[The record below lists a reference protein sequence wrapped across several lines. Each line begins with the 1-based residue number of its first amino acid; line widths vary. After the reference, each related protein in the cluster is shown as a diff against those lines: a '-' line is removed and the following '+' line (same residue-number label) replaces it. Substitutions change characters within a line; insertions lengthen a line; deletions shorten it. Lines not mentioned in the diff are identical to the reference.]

1 MLYLL
6 TFTYL
11 LYKSWFAVYSGWA
24 RARQASGA
32 RRAAACRGT
41 TGMPFDED
49 AGVERT
55 KRKDAASSL
64 RERAPRRLLLLLLLL
79 VLIGS
84 RTMQALLSETVLLSI
99 SGGVG
104 GGEGARD
111 GDGDGGGASGGGG
124 DGGGGTADARRQA
137 GSTHGSGTTEGVFAA
152 LELLRRS
159 RRKYVIVDAKHG
171 LGNRLRALASAMSV
185 AAAVHA

>member
-1 MLYLL
+1 MPLQVL
-6 TFTYL
+6 
-11 LYKSWFAVYSGWA
+11 VGGV
-24 RARQASGA
+24 RQASG
-32 RRAAACRGT
+32 AAACRGT

-55 KRKDAASSL
+55 KRKDAATSL
-64 RERAPRRLLLLLLLL
+64 RERVPRRLLLLLLLL

-84 RTMQALLSETVLLSI
+84 CTMQALLSETVL

-104 GGEGARD
+104 GGEGAIED
-111 GDGDGGGASGGGG
+111 GGGGGGGASGGGG
-124 DGGGGTADARRQA
+124 RGGRGTADATRRA
-137 GSTHGSGTTEGVFAA
+137 GGMHAGGTTEGVFAA

-185 AAAVHA
+185 TTAVHT

>member
-1 MLYLL
+1 
-6 TFTYL
+6 
-11 LYKSWFAVYSGWA
+11 
-24 RARQASGA
+24 
-32 RRAAACRGT
+32 
-41 TGMPFDED
+41 MPFDED

-111 GDGDGGGASGGGG
+111 GDGGGGGAGDGGG
-124 DGGGGTADARRQA
+124 GGGGTADARRQA
-137 GSTHGSGTTEGVFAA
+137 GGMHGSGTTEGVFAA

>member
-1 MLYLL
+1 M
-6 TFTYL
+6 
-11 LYKSWFAVYSGWA
+11 
-24 RARQASGA
+24 RQASGA

-111 GDGDGGGASGGGG
+111 GDGGGGGAGDGGG
-124 DGGGGTADARRQA
+124 GGGGTADARRQA
-137 GSTHGSGTTEGVFAA
+137 GGMHGSGTTEGVFAA

-185 AAAVHA
+185 AAAVHT

>member
-1 MLYLL
+1 
-6 TFTYL
+6 
-11 LYKSWFAVYSGWA
+11 
-24 RARQASGA
+24 
-32 RRAAACRGT
+32 
-41 TGMPFDED
+41 MPFDED

-111 GDGDGGGASGGGG
+111 GDGDGGG
-124 DGGGGTADARRQA
+124 GGTADARRQA
-137 GSTHGSGTTEGVFAA
+137 GGMPGSGTTEGVFAA

>member
-1 MLYLL
+1 
-6 TFTYL
+6 
-11 LYKSWFAVYSGWA
+11 
-24 RARQASGA
+24 
-32 RRAAACRGT
+32 
-41 TGMPFDED
+41 MPFDED

-111 GDGDGGGASGGGG
+111 GDGDGGGASGGG

-137 GSTHGSGTTEGVFAA
+137 GGMPGSGTTEGVFAA

>member
-1 MLYLL
+1 MD
-6 TFTYL
+6 
-11 LYKSWFAVYSGWA
+11 A
-24 RARQASGA
+24 RQFFFRKLGGVRQASGA

-55 KRKDAASSL
+55 KRKDAATSL
-64 RERAPRRLLLLLLLL
+64 RERVPRRLLLLLLLL

-84 RTMQALLSETVLLSI
+84 RTMQALLSETVL

-104 GGEGARD
+104 GGEGAIED
-111 GDGDGGGASGGGG
+111 GGGGGGGASGGGG
-124 DGGGGTADARRQA
+124 GGGGGTADARRQA
-137 GSTHGSGTTEGVFAA
+137 GGMHASGTTEGVFAA

-171 LGNRLRALASAMSV
+171 QGNRLRALATAMSV
-185 AAAVHA
+185 ATAVHT